1 MKKEILKYAVIAIAA
16 AVVLTLALAGAHR
29 AQKPE
34 KEKKPRPNIVN
45 GTGSLKEKA
54 KSTEGGQFLGYAT
67 PGKDV
72 RFRSIAEV
80 AESSSVV
87 ITGTPQS
94 NRCRLSE
101 DETSIT
107 INYQVNVQ
115 EVIKGDLQP
124 GSTVT
129 VKLPGGKVT
138 FPDGTSAEVR
148 APWFKWMQNRH
159 TYVLFLNVDA
169 DGTAYVTTGGPQ
181 GVFEIPAGN
190 EASVKSNS
198 GINQDPMWKYHDMKL
213 EQFMDEVRKGLGKEK
228 KAKA

>member
-1 MKKEILKYAVIAIAA
+1 MSGSVTAA
-16 AVVLTLALAGAHR
+16 LPIYDVLAELLAALRDQPRALLVAPPGARLVLTLALAGAHR

-45 GTGSLKEKA
+45 GAGSLKEKA
-54 KSTEGGQFLGYAT
+54 KSTEGGHFMGYAT

-80 AESSSVV
+80 AESSSAV
-87 ITGTPQS
+87 IIGTPQS

-115 EVIKGDLQP
+115 EVIKGDIQP
-124 GSTVT
+124 GSTLT

-138 FPDGTSAEVR
+138 FADGTSAESNAHSKPESSR
-148 APWFKWMQNRH
+148 IAGYTK
-159 TYVLFLNVDA
+159 
-169 DGTAYVTTGGPQ
+169 GTNTKG
-181 GVFEIPAGN
+181 I
-190 EASVKSNS
+190 AS
-198 GINQDPMWKYHDMKL
+198 Y
-213 EQFMDEVRKGLGKEK
+213 
-228 KAKA
+228 